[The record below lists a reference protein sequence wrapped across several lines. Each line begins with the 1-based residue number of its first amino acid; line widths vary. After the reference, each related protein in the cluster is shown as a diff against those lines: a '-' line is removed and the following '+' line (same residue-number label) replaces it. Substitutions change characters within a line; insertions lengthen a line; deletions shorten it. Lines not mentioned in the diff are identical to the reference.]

1 MTAAQLEQS
10 ERPVYSYGPEA
21 VLNVYLVADWLQVSS
36 KKVEELPIKSFWLG
50 NRRRYLAKHILEFME
65 EAAK

>member
-10 ERPVYSYGPEA
+10 ERPVYSYCPEA
-21 VLNVYLVADWLQVSS
+21 VLNAYQVADWLQVSY

>member
-1 MTAAQLEQS
+1 MTATQLEQS

-21 VLNVYLVADWLQVSS
+21 VLNVYQVADWLQVSY

>member
-1 MTAAQLEQS
+1 MSRRIEIASLHAVAITETGSTHLTACGIAAG
-10 ERPVYSYGPEA
+10 VYQPDSLGSPFGI
-21 VLNVYLVADWLQVSS
+21 DD
-36 KKVEELPIKSFWLG
+36 WLG